1 MIIIQLHVDAL
12 YFQGIVKNLL
22 VENLVIYVVNIES
35 FWFCLESKTFRK
47 PQKSSNMPVD
57 LVAVVLKFH
66 W

>member
-35 FWFCLESKTFRK
+35 F
-47 PQKSSNMPVD
+47 
-57 LVAVVLKFH
+57 
-66 W
+66 